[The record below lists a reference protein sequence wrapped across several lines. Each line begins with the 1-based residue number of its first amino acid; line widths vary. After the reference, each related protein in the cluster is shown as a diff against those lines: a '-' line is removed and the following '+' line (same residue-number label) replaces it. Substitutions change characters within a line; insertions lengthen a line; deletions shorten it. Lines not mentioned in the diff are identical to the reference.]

1 MVTAAATHIFS
12 HTSLRP
18 RIAVVL
24 GSGLGGLVDAMQVVD
39 TLAYADIPGFPVS
52 TVAGHAGTML
62 FGTFNGVELCV
73 LNGRKHFYEGAPMEE
88 VTFPVRVL
96 QHLGVK
102 TLVLSNAAGGLNP
115 SFNVG
120 DLMLVRD
127 HIAHFGVKPLGGVGV
142 EPHFGPVQV
151 YSERLLQLA
160 YKQAVALKIPMQ
172 HGVYLAHSGPYYG
185 TRAESRMQHRLGA
198 DAVGMSTIPEAVVGH
213 ALGME
218 VLAFSVITDLAAEGV
233 EEHPTH
239 EAVLRAAQSAG
250 EKLVRLV
257 KEICPLI

>member
-1 MVTAAATHIFS
+1 MVTAAATYIFS

-18 RIAVVL
+18 RLAVVL
-24 GSGLGGLVDAMQVVD
+24 GSGLGGLVDAMRVVD
-39 TLAYADIPGFPVS
+39 ALDYADIPGFPVS

>member
-1 MVTAAATHIFS
+1 MASAAAAYIFS
-12 HTSLRP
+12 HTTLRP

-73 LNGRKHFYEGAPMEE
+73 LNGRKHFYEGVPMDE

-96 QHLGVK
+96 QELGVR
-102 TLVLSNAAGGLNP
+102 TLILSNAAGGLNP

-127 HIAHFGVKPLGGVGV
+127 HIAQFGAKPLGGVGV
-142 EPHFGPVQV
+142 EPHFGPVEV
-151 YSERLLQLA
+151 YSARLLQLA
-160 YKQAVALKIPMQ
+160 HQQAVKLQIPMQ

-198 DAVGMSTIPEAVVGH
+198 DAVGMSTIPEAVVGR